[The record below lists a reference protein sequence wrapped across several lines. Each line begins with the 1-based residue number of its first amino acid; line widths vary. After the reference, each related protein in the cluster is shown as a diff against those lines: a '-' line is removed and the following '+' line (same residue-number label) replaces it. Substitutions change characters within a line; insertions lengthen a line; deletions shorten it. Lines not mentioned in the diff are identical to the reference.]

1 MGCKLGEGGSC
12 ANLGIN
18 YLRGNGTLADA
29 NKAKDFFQK
38 ACDLKIGIA
47 CQNLAF
53 MYWSEKKIDSAA
65 VNFEKACNFDMA
77 KSCGYASELFKDE
90 ANFFKDLKKAIEFA
104 QKGCD
109 LKDGKS
115 CFNLG
120 AGYGEGNGIKKD
132 FKEANKYYQKACDLI
147 NDADG
152 CASLGYNYKYGYGIT
167 KDLTYRRAFKIRV
180 SCI

>member
-1 MGCKLGEGGSC
+1 ML
-12 ANLGIN
+12 ANFSKMKQ
-18 YLRGNGTLADA
+18 T
-29 NKAKDFFQK
+29 
-38 ACDLKIGIA
+38 
-47 CQNLAF
+47 
-53 MYWSEKKIDSAA
+53 
-65 VNFEKACNFDMA
+65 
-77 KSCGYASELFKDE
+77 
-90 ANFFKDLKKAIEFA
+90 FFKDLKKAIEFA

-167 KDLTYRRAFKIRV
+167 KDLTLANKYNKKACDAGSGRGIVNYLGVNYRDGVGFVKKICKPAYSYFKK
-180 SCI
+180 SCLLTTTMLGDAQI